1 MAIEFHQSE
10 FTKMMK
16 LVMILLLD
24 DNFYSLNII
33 DIKGVCVFV
42 CVCVCVC
49 LCESPKNVG
58 RSVCCLLC
66 SLTSSALGAEHFI
79 RELVKIDHLPKAESL
94 EGLMLIRDAWDEY
107 DITMSKANEYKIMSL
122 SLYATLLALG
132 VATVTCSVLKGDE
145 AKMLVFLLAVSSS
158 LVLSIV
164 GLFKPGARWRQLR
177 SCAVI
182 LESMIWK
189 YRARA
194 GPFRTGHLDSK
205 HPEAVFAEELR
216 LWREELVAGQGDVAF
231 TTIGKQ
237 HSPSTFKHGQ
247 RCDILNADDFF
258 KEQIASLVCEHG
270 KHKGKCS
277 ECLFQLNDHHSPIQ
291 PESYI
296 QLRLLPMML
305 FYQRRI
311 PRSVQLQ
318 NSMQVVV
325 FACSAL
331 SAIMTFFDAAAYV
344 AVSMHYART

>member
-1 MAIEFHQSE
+1 
-10 FTKMMK
+10 
-16 LVMILLLD
+16 
-24 DNFYSLNII
+24 
-33 DIKGVCVFV
+33 
-42 CVCVCVC
+42 
-49 LCESPKNVG
+49 
-58 RSVCCLLC
+58 VCCLLC

-216 LWREELVAGQGDVAF
+216 LWR
-231 TTIGKQ
+231 
-237 HSPSTFKHGQ
+237 STFKHGQ